1 MRLTLKA
8 TMHESAR
15 SRDIA
20 CEGACCARQRA
31 SAHVWSRGRSR
42 ARPRV
47 RQRLRPCAHKCA
59 HLRPRA
65 LPVAVRVTVNRA
77 AVALLRT
84 QAVVPSY
91 AHKDAVAAAHRQY
104 ALSLA
109 RRTRSDEHM
118 QCPLSAG
125 RIRSRTDTLSLER
138 ADTCVAALNVG
149 RTVTH
154 AVATGSARGQDRA
167 LLHVRRRERCRTRG
181 LAREHV
187 RATSRAEARNA
198 RHRIRCLTCVW
209 THTRSLSGR
218 THCSLRRPAMTAHA
232 ACAQLQSF
240 PHAPLST

>member
-154 AVATGSARGQDRA
+154 AVATGSARSRDRA
-167 LLHVRRRERCRTRG
+167 IKLARGCEVAARAALHVNTFAPPHEQK
-181 LAREHV
+181 
-187 RATSRAEARNA
+187 RATRAIAYDVSRACGHIRGRSRVAR
-198 RHRIRCLTCVW
+198 TV
-209 THTRSLSGR
+209 
-218 THCSLRRPAMTAHA
+218 
-232 ACAQLQSF
+232 ACAGR
-240 PHAPLST
+240 P